1 METETTLN
9 RSADHGAGPDHT
21 YQDHHS
27 NEHDHDHHHHDH
39 DDDDHDHDHAAGPG
53 EYVRLGVMALIIIAS
68 LTGWWRSF
76 MDRDWLAFAGT
87 VIGGFPIYKEAWEN
101 LLKRRMTMELSMTI
115 ALVAAL
121 AIGQFFTAI
130 VIAFFVLFAELLE
143 GYTVGGG
150 RKAIQKLI
158 DALPRQVTVRRD
170 GREQQ
175 LSADSLTPG
184 ETIVIRPGERIP
196 VDGIVVKGASFVD
209 QSSITGESLPVEKVE
224 SAKVFAGTINKN
236 GVLEVSVER
245 VGRDTTFGKIIQV
258 VEQAEKSKAP
268 VERIADRLAAGLV
281 YFAFGAAV
289 LTFLV
294 TRNLTATIAVII
306 VAGACGVAAGTP
318 LAILAGIGSAAR
330 RGIIVKGGLYLEKL
344 AEIDTIVLDKTGT
357 LTLGVPEVT
366 GVHVAN
372 GITEETVLLNAAI
385 AEQHSEHPLGEA
397 IVRAAKNRQLSWPQY
412 SDLRYVPGKGLSC
425 RDGANQIT
433 VGTAT
438 FLEENGVRIDSS
450 GAALPLLKPGESP
463 VYVARDTTL
472 LGTISL
478 ADRLRSEAIQAITEL
493 NAQGYR
499 TLLLTGDSTDIAT
512 TIGQQLGVE
521 EAKGDLLP
529 EQKLDVIRNLL
540 KGGRKVAMVGD
551 GINDAPALAEAT
563 VGIAMGGGTDVAL
576 ETADITLMTA
586 DLSRLVE
593 VFQIAKRCYR
603 VIMFNFWGTIAVDTM
618 GIALAFLG
626 LLAPIVA
633 ALIHVGSE
641 LTFILNSARL
651 FRSGL
656 AKGRNGEWAN
666 GRDGERAT
674 GRIDDCHE
682 VA

>member
-1 METETTLN
+1 MKTELADAVPARN
-9 RSADHGAGPDHT
+9 QHPHDHG
-21 YQDHHS
+21 
-27 NEHDHDHHHHDH
+27 HDHDHDEHDH
-39 DDDDHDHDHAAGPG
+39 HEDGHDHDHAAGPT
-53 EYVRLGVMALIIIAS
+53 EYVRLGIMGLIVIAS
-68 LTGWWRSF
+68 LTGWWRAF

-87 VIGGFPIYKEAWEN
+87 IIGGFPIYKEAWEN
-101 LLKRRMTMELSMTI
+101 LLKKRMTMELSMTI
-115 ALVAAL
+115 ALLAAL

-150 RKAIQKLI
+150 RKAIEKLI
-158 DALPRQVTVRRD
+158 DALPRQVTVRRG

-175 LSADSLTPG
+175 VAADALSAG

-196 VDGIVVKGASFVD
+196 VDGMVTKGSSFVD

-224 SAKVFAGTINKN
+224 HADVFAGTINKN
-236 GVLEVSVER
+236 GVLEVSVQR

-258 VEQAEKSKAP
+258 VEEAEKAKAP
-268 VERIADRLAAGLV
+268 VQRVADRLAAGLV

-289 LTFLV
+289 LTFIL
-294 TRNLTATIAVII
+294 TRNLTSTIAVII

-366 GVHVAN
+366 GVHGAA
-372 GITEETVLLNAAI
+372 GTSEETVLQNAAI

-397 IVRAAKNRQLSWPQY
+397 IVREAKNRKLSLRQY

-425 RDGANQIT
+425 RDDASTIT
-433 VGTAT
+433 VGAAA
-438 FLEENGVRIDSS
+438 FLEENGIQIDS
-450 GAALPLLKPGESP
+450 AQKRLQELKPAESL
-463 VYVARDTTL
+463 VYVGRDKTL

-478 ADRLRSEAIQAITEL
+478 ADRLRDEAIKTITQL
-493 NAQGYR
+493 KAQGYR
-499 TLLLTGDSTDIAT
+499 TLLLTGDSADIAS
-512 TIGQQLGVE
+512 TIGQQLGVD
-521 EAKGDLLP
+521 EAQGGLLP
-529 EQKLDVIRNLL
+529 EEKLAKIRELL
-540 KGGRKVAMVGD
+540 GQGRKVAMVGD

-586 DLSRLVE
+586 DLSRLGE
-593 VFQIAKRCYR
+593 VFGIARRCYR
-603 VIMFNFWGTIAVDTM
+603 VIMFNFWGTIAVDTL
-618 GIALAFLG
+618 GIVLAFLG
-626 LLAPIVA
+626 FLAPIVA

-641 LTFILNSARL
+641 LAFILNSARL
-651 FRSGL
+651 FG
-656 AKGRNGEWAN
+656 K
-666 GRDGERAT
+666 ER
-674 GRIDDCHE
+674 
-682 VA
+682 